1 MKKVML
7 ANNLTSYMAGKS
19 DGITFSNVSDSDLK
33 TIESL
38 AETYNKQ
45 IKIIEVSDPK
55 SFVGKSDEIV
65 TEKKKIKKIFITNG
79 KETIKIVPD
88 KLQEYMALGYRTG
101 RK

>member
-33 TIESL
+33 AIESL

-45 IKIIEVSDPK
+45 IKII
-55 SFVGKSDEIV
+55 
-65 TEKKKIKKIFITNG
+65 
-79 KETIKIVPD
+79 
-88 KLQEYMALGYRTG
+88 
-101 RK
+101 